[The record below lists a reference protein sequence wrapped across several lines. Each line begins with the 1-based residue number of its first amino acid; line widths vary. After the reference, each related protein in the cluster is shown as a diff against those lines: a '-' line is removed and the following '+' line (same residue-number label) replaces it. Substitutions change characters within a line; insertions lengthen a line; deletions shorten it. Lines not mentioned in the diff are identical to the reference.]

1 MAVGVTPDVD
11 DRDFPLGG
19 VGMAEVS
26 AIERALRTEVGEV
39 RARVAERDRAI
50 VVLTEFEPAR

>member
-1 MAVGVTPDVD
+1 LAVGVTPDVD

-26 AIERALRTEVGEV
+26 AIERALRTEVGEL
-39 RARVAERDRAI
+39 RARVAERDAI